1 MSNGLPLVPDFIT
14 RFIKLW
20 ADKRLPEPDQQTTLV
35 RRHIY
40 ILPTRHGLTFF
51 VTLLVILTGAIN
63 YENSLGFMLSFLLGS
78 IGFLGMIY
86 THQNLNHLTLNTATT
101 RPVFAGQP
109 AHFPITLSSKKKHGF
124 MNIQFQSRN
133 GETVSAHLEP
143 QTADCQVQIPLN
155 TEQRGRLELG
165 DFKVFTE
172 FPLGLFHAWSWNHL
186 DTHCLV
192 YPKPDEHPPHFDLR
206 SQHTGLHASEQDGYD
221 DFAGIREYQKGDA
234 PNHLAWKAIA
244 RTRELQTK
252 QFHAEVGDEIML
264 SWYALPDNM
273 DIERKLSV
281 LCRWV
286 LDADH
291 HGLKY
296 GLQLPG
302 SLQAAGSGRHHRH
315 LCLKSLAL
323 FGLS

>member
-14 RFIKLW
+14 RLIKLW
-20 ADKRLPEPDQQTTLV
+20 AEKRLPEPDQQTTLV
-35 RRHIY
+35 RRRIY

-51 VTLLVILTGAIN
+51 ITLLVILTGAIN

-86 THQNLNHLTLNTATT
+86 THENLNHLTLNTATT

-109 AHFPITLSSKKKHGF
+109 AHFPITLSSDKKHGF

-133 GETVSAHLEP
+133 GEAVSAHLEP
-143 QTADCQVQIPLN
+143 LAADCQVQIPLN
-155 TEQRGRLELG
+155 TEQRGWLELG
-165 DFKVFTE
+165 EFKVFTE

-186 DTHCLV
+186 NTRCLV
-192 YPKPDEHPPHFDLR
+192 YPKPDEHPPHFDLS
-206 SQHTGLHASEQDGYD
+206 SQHSGQHASEQDGYD

-252 QFHAEVGDEIML
+252 QFHAEVGDEIIL

-302 SLQAAGSGRHHRH
+302 TQLAAGSGRHHRH

-323 FGLS
+323 FSRS